1 MLSIHLTIHPDL
13 LSLFYLSIFYYN
25 LHGNVYPPPNFLIR
39 VLFPALRI
47 FLPYQV
53 LTSVGR
59 VRCTPTQYFHI
70 YSANVTSGHLNVN
83 CLPTIPMADSEANPL
98 VVLATI
104 ASLIASVV
112 AYYFVQKNK
121 TQQPVLHPTE
131 YRKFPLIEKTRVS
144 HNSCIY
150 RFGLPNSTDRLGLPI
165 GQHISISANI
175 NGKEVVRSYTPI
187 SNDDQL
193 GSFDLLIK
201 TYAEGNIS
209 RHVES
214 KMIGEH
220 IEVRGPKG
228 FYNYTP
234 NMKKSLGM
242 VAGGTGIAPM
252 YQVLT
257 AILDNPEDKTKI
269 YLVYAN
275 VSENDILLKAELED
289 LRKKHPDQFFI
300 HYVLNNPPEGWDG
313 SVGFVTPEIMDTHL
327 PQYSDDTT
335 LLICGP
341 PLMVSAIK
349 KAAQTL
355 GYPKAKPVSKLGDAV
370 FVF

>member
-1 MLSIHLTIHPDL
+1 MEPATIPGAWKRGPGNPCTTRFSREKPVQILYISSRSPFTHWKSHLKSD
-13 LSLFYLSIFYYN
+13 
-25 LHGNVYPPPNFLIR
+25 
-39 VLFPALRI
+39 VLF
-47 FLPYQV
+47 
-53 LTSVGR
+53 
-59 VRCTPTQYFHI
+59 
-70 YSANVTSGHLNVN
+70 HL
-83 CLPTIPMADSEANPL
+83 LFAMADSEPSPFVIL
-98 VVLATI
+98 
-104 ASLIASVV
+104 ASVV
-112 AYYFVQKNK
+112 TVIVTFVALYFVKKNK
-121 TQQPVLHPTE
+121 KDQPVLHPTE

-144 HNSCIY
+144 HNSCVY
-150 RFGLPNSTDRLGLPI
+150 KFGLPKSTDRLGLPI

-201 TYAEGNIS
+201 TYPEGNIS

-220 IEVRGPKG
+220 INVRGPKG
-228 FYNYTP
+228 FFTYTP
-234 NMKKSLGM
+234 NMKNSFGM

-275 VSENDILLKAELED
+275 VSENDILLRAELED

-300 HYVLNNPPEGWDG
+300 HYVLNNPPEDWEG
-313 SVGFVTPEIMDTHL
+313 SVGFVTPEIMDKHL
-327 PQYSDDTT
+327 PLYSDDTN